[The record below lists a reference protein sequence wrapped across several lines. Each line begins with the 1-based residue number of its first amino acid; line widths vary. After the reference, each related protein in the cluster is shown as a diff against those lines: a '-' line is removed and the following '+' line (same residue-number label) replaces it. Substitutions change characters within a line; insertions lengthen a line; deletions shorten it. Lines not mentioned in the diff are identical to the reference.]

1 VGKVTCDMTM
11 SVDGFVAGPNQSLEN
26 AFGEGAEVWG
36 TQIRSCC
43 KSGDSAAGAD

>member
-26 AFGEGAEVWG
+26 AFRRRDRGRHMSYRVQSAER
-36 TQIRSCC
+36 TS
-43 KSGDSAAGAD
+43 